1 MRKGDEVE
9 RVLIQ
14 GVEETDNNGL
24 AFELATYYYLT
35 QNYQKSAEVYGDIYE
50 SAQGGRKLAAANNL
64 AMLLAENIPS
74 DENLKRAR
82 AIIVDLQNSENPAYL
97 DTVGWVLY
105 FSGDYDQAVAYLTA
119 AVDKLGSSAL
129 LQYHLGMAQ
138 YKNGNIAAA
147 KEHLGL
153 ATKDSEANYPGVEEA
168 RTKNR

>member
-1 MRKGDEVE
+1 M
-9 RVLIQ
+9 
-14 GVEETDNNGL
+14 
-24 AFELATYYYLT
+24 
-35 QNYQKSAEVYGDIYE
+35 
-50 SAQGGRKLAAANNL
+50 
-64 AMLLAENIPS
+64 
-74 DENLKRAR
+74 
-82 AIIVDLQNSENPAYL
+82 
-97 DTVGWVLY
+97 LY

-168 RTKNR
+168 RATLAKIQ